1 MKTETKMQTTEV
13 ETLLTHIVEKVKD
26 ERKKRNISQLK
37 LANILGFQSPNYI
50 AKIETRKHKVS
61 YNITH
66 LYTIAKAFDM
76 NIRDFFPEK

>member
-1 MKTETKMQTTEV
+1 MKTEDKEQNSEV
-13 ETLLTHIVEKVKD
+13 EVLLIYIVDKIKY

-37 LANILGFQSPNYI
+37 LANILGFQSPNYV
-50 AKIETRKHKVS
+50 AKIETKKHNVA
-61 YNITH
+61 YNISH